1 MASIVPPR
9 PGGPASASG
18 VSRPAATRRSLSSPA
33 KPPMVPLAIILIS
46 LVAATALI
54 AIASGD
60 QAGGTADLSIP
71 ALGAWFVGSIVGLL
85 AYSWF
90 RTENAKR
97 RMSRVYSETV
107 FRLPLIALGASIVG
121 WVIGSY
127 GAFLIAQAVARR

>member
-9 PGGPASASG
+9 PGGPASVSG
-18 VSRPAATRRSLSSPA
+18 TTRPTAARRPSSSPA
-33 KPPMVPLAIILIS
+33 KPPMVPLAIILMS
-46 LVAATALI
+46 LIAATALI

-60 QAGGTADLSIP
+60 HAGGTADLSIP

-107 FRLPLIALGASIVG
+107 FRLPLIALGASMAG
-121 WVIGSY
+121 WFIGSY
-127 GAFLIAQAVARR
+127 GGFLVAQAVARR